1 MTRNVA
7 HGRCGIDLCF
17 RARVRLHGLI
27 IRAREENP
35 QWKTREQK
43 RKESG
48 MKIRTN
54 VNSLTRSKN
63 QSISQRKA
71 CLHDPA
77 TITLRQTGTD
87 TFFVKRCRSY

>member
-1 MTRNVA
+1 MAR
-7 HGRCGIDLCF
+7 GRCGIDLCF

-54 VNSLTRSKN
+54 VNSLTPQAAQAHVSRK
-63 QSISQRKA
+63 SQR
-71 CLHDPA
+71 
-77 TITLRQTGTD
+77 
-87 TFFVKRCRSY
+87 